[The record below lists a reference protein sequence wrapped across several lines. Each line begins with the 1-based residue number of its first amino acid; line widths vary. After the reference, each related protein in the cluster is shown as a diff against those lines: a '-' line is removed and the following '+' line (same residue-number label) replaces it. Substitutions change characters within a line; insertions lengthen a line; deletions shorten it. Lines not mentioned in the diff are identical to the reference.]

1 MFLRKTPRKK
11 DGKTHDYWSAGR
23 EQASCRWPSR
33 AASRSVLGGDRS
45 SSPGAAVWRKA
56 IEDAPMTTR
65 DIRGHSRCSPK
76 IAAPASRPTRRSSN
90 FACRTCGYAGRA
102 NGAPVGSPGSCGGS
116 WNSLSRF
123 WADRLPPS
131 RKGTQ
136 WDQVL
141 QGAGLNARPDR
152 AGQRVEAA
160 SRLVRQ
166 ECHGRPAAGGRL
178 RIGRGAPA
186 LRLP

>member
-11 DGKTHDYWSAGR
+11 DGKTHDYWSVVENKRVAGGQVVQR
-23 EQASCRWPSR
+23 H
-33 AASRSVLGGDRS
+33 VLYLGEINS
-45 SSPGAAVWRKA
+45 SQAAVWRKA
-56 IEDAPMTTR
+56 IEVSMTTR

-76 IAAPASRPTRRSSN
+76 IAAPASRPTGRSSN

-116 WNSLSRF
+116 WNSTGSGPTGFPEPQRH
-123 WADRLPPS
+123 AMGSGPA
-131 RKGTQ
+131 
-136 WDQVL
+136 
-141 QGAGLNARPDR
+141 GAGLVPADR

-166 ECHGRPAAGGRL
+166 ECHGRPAGGRL
-178 RIGRGAPA
+178 RIGRGAQA